1 LFLLKPPIDKEI
13 LPKQIGNKTECGL
26 LNFIIE
32 LGGNY
37 ENIRKINP
45 EESFLH
51 VYTFNSIRKLMATVI
66 QRSDTIRLHMK
77 GASEIVLQKCT
88 KILNQNGEIIL
99 LTKNDYNHLLNNII
113 EPMACDGL
121 RTICIAYK
129 DFHSIPNDWNDETNI
144 FEDLTCIC
152 ICGIEDPV
160 RPEVKNFFFLKIIF
174 KEIYMKINRF
184 EKQLNNVKKLV

>member
-1 LFLLKPPIDKEI
+1 MYSVIKDLCFLQLPIESEI
-13 LPKQIGNKTECGL
+13 LPKQVGNKTECGL
-26 LNFIIE
+26 LNFVGE
-32 LGGNY
+32 LNGDYG
-37 ENIRKINP
+37 EIRRLYP

-88 KILNQNGEIIL
+88 KILNQSGEIVS
-99 LTKNDYNHLLNNII
+99 LTKDHLNYLLNNVI

-129 DFHSIPNDWNDETNI
+129 DFSSLPNDWNDEI
-144 FEDLTCIC
+144 SVFEDLTCVC

-160 RPEVKNFFFLKIIF
+160 RPEV
-174 KEIYMKINRF
+174 
-184 EKQLNNVKKLV
+184 